1 MKPPGR
7 MSTGSDGRAVSDW
20 QVPLSAVR
28 LTDDD
33 IEAANEVY
41 RSGWLSMGPRTEE
54 LERAFAEYTGSG
66 RVLAV
71 SSCTAALHL
80 ALSGLG
86 LGPGDEAIVPSITFV
101 ASANAVAYTGARPVF
116 AEIAGIDQPWLSAE
130 AAERAITPKTKV
142 IVGVS
147 YGGHPGE
154 IAELRQLA
162 DDRDLALIEDAAHG
176 SGSWLGDRHL
186 GTFGRAGAIS
196 FSAGKNL
203 GVGEGG
209 VLLTDDEELAE
220 RARLARWHGVTRS
233 NWERHRTGTESY
245 EVAGLGFNYRIDDAR
260 AALARSRLRR
270 LDEDNRRR
278 AVLASVYRRELGDL
292 EGLSLLAAP
301 PDSAR
306 ISNSMFAVVVD
317 DEVDRDAF
325 RDSLA
330 QAGIQ
335 TSVHFSPVHRFELYA
350 SSDAELPLT
359 DAFASRAV
367 SLPMFA
373 EMEEGQQAQVI
384 EAVRAALG

>member
-1 MKPPGR
+1 
-7 MSTGSDGRAVSDW
+7 VSDW

-28 LTDDD
+28 LTDAD

-41 RSGWLSMGPRTEE
+41 RSGWLSMGPRTAE
-54 LERAFAEYTGSG
+54 LERAFAEYTGSEQ
-66 RVLAV
+66 VLAV
-71 SSCTAALHL
+71 SSCTAGLHL
-80 ALSGLG
+80 ALTGIGLG
-86 LGPGDEAIVPSITFV
+86 AGDEVIVPSITFV

-116 AEIAGIDQPWLSAE
+116 TEIAAVDRPWLSAE
-130 AAERAITPKTKV
+130 AAERAITPNTKA

-154 IAELRQLA
+154 IEELRQLA
-162 DDRDLALIEDAAHG
+162 ADRDLDLIEDAAHG

-209 VLLTDDEELAE
+209 VVLTDDEDLAE

-233 NWERHRTGTESY
+233 NWERHRVGTESY
-245 EVAGLGFNYRIDDAR
+245 QVSGLGFNYRMDDTR

-270 LDEDNRRR
+270 LDDDNRRR
-278 AVLASVYRRELGDL
+278 AALASVYGEELGEL
-292 EGLSLLAAP
+292 GGLSLLGAP

-306 ISNSMFAVVVD
+306 VSNSMFAVVL
-317 DEVDRDAF
+317 DEAVDRDAF

-330 QAGIQ
+330 EAGIQ

-350 SSDAELPLT
+350 SSGAELPVT
-359 DAFASRAV
+359 DAFAARTV

-384 EAVRAALG
+384 EAVRRELG